1 MLYLKNYVKINP
13 KIGWIYVP
21 TLTGSDAKLK
31 KYEIK
36 RYFNF
41 CYERYERLFDIVK
54 DPKAFYQ
61 KADPLRHPII
71 FYNGHTAFLCE

>member
-1 MLYLKNYVKINP
+1 MLM
-13 KIGWIYVP
+13 P

-31 KYEIK
+31 RDEIK

-41 CYERYERLFDIVK
+41 CYERLFDIVK

-71 FYNGHTAFLCE
+71 FYYGHTAFLCE